1 MRSSYEGLGSGTR
14 PTEPTVPPQLPYRHL
29 ESNDALSNPT
39 RTIGRSEA
47 QVMPRPF
54 CVCTCVCNSNSD
66 TFMGMYVHVHLCV
79 QDSYRASG
87 RQVVKGPLNTDRHM
101 RQKDNKNTHFHLG
114 FDKEDSVSEQVGTC
128 VHPVH
133 NYVRT

>member
-1 MRSSYEGLGSGTR
+1 MGPGQQSPQYHLNCPTDTWRVMTLCQTQQEQLGVVKHRSCLVHSVCARVYVTLI
-14 PTEPTVPPQLPYRHL
+14 QI
-29 ESNDALSNPT
+29 LSW
-39 RTIGRSEA
+39 
-47 QVMPRPF
+47 VL
-54 CVCTCVCNSNSD
+54 
-66 TFMGMYVHVHLCV
+66 YVHVHLCV

-133 NYVRT
+133 KYIRT

>member
-1 MRSSYEGLGSGTR
+1 M
-14 PTEPTVPPQLPYRHL
+14 
-29 ESNDALSNPT
+29 
-39 RTIGRSEA
+39 
-47 QVMPRPF
+47 
-54 CVCTCVCNSNSD
+54 
-66 TFMGMYVHVHLCV
+66 

-114 FDKEDSVSEQVGTC
+114 FDKEDSISEQVGTC

-133 NYVRT
+133 KYVRAYLSRLLCACLLCLVYEALLM